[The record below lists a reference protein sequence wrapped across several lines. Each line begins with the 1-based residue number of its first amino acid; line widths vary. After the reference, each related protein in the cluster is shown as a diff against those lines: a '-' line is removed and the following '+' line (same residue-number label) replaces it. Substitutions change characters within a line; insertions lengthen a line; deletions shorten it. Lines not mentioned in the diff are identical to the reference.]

1 MPSWAMTRAGW
12 PILVTFNR
20 LVLSATGRAK
30 RRSRIL
36 STERLE
42 APHTRT
48 LFGLGFAGVSV
59 VSCRIISMSVCV
71 LPVPLLEVIDNR
83 CLHESL
89 ERTWWSMYARYFWG
103 FQTKSNRRLLTVVQR
118 VVKEIQLVDS
128 IFRGWRPHSKKN
140 LEQSGQLSS
149 LSVL

>member
-1 MPSWAMTRAGW
+1 
-12 PILVTFNR
+12 
-20 LVLSATGRAK
+20 
-30 RRSRIL
+30 
-36 STERLE
+36 
-42 APHTRT
+42 
-48 LFGLGFAGVSV
+48 
-59 VSCRIISMSVCV
+59 MSVCV

-128 IFRGWRPHSKKN
+128 IFRGWRPHSEKN
-140 LEQSGQLSS
+140 LEQGGQLSS
-149 LSVL
+149 LPVL